1 MTQISLSA
9 AADIPGFRDALRVL
23 APAESEADAIDR
35 IRQLEEL
42 KSACAA
48 AQARETAALEQRR
61 AQAEAARGVAK
72 ARRCKGLA
80 AEIGLA
86 RRESPHRGGRYL
98 RLATALAEDLPNTM
112 QALQDGQIREEHA
125 QVVLKETSWL
135 SAGDRRVV
143 DAHLADQLGAVGVRK
158 LEALAKAQAQRL
170 DQAGAVERNARAR
183 SERHVSVRP
192 AAEGMAYL
200 SALVP
205 MQQGVAMFARL
216 RRDATTMVGT
226 GETADPADPT
236 GQPRTRDQI
245 MADLLV
251 LHVTGQTTAA
261 AVPAEVHVVM
271 TDAAL
276 FGHGD
281 TPAWITGHG
290 PIPAW
295 TAKQW
300 LADPDA
306 QVFLRRVFTRPED
319 HQLVGL
325 DSRSRV
331 FPAGL
336 RRMVM
341 LRDDTCRAPMCDAP
355 IRDIDHITPARNG
368 GTTSWTNASGLCA
381 ACNQTKEN
389 TGWTHQGDRDRLTV
403 TTPTGHEYTSTTTP
417 VWGDEP
423 LAKHP
428 PPDDETPPGPEP
440 PPRIIF
446 ETDNYRRNAA

>member
-1 MTQISLSA
+1 MTQISASVA
-9 AADIPGFRDALRVL
+9 PDIPGFRDALSVL
-23 APAESEADAIDR
+23 EPAESQAEAIDR
-35 IRQLEEL
+35 IRELEEL

-48 AQARETAALEQRR
+48 LQARETAAWEQRR

-72 ARRCKGLA
+72 ARRCKGLG

-98 RLATALAEDLPNTM
+98 RLATALVEDLPNTM
-112 QALQDGQIREEHA
+112 QALRNGQIREEHA
-125 QVVLKETSWL
+125 QVILKETSWL
-135 SAGDRRVV
+135 SAADRQKV

-158 LEALAKAQAQRL
+158 LEALAKAHAQRL

-183 SERHVSVRP
+183 SERHVSIRP

-200 SALVP
+200 GTLVP

-226 GETADPADPT
+226 GETADPSDPT

-251 LHVTGQTTAA
+251 QHVTGQTTAA

-276 FGHGD
+276 FGADD
-281 TPAWITGHG
+281 TPAWVTGHG

-300 LADPDA
+300 LADPEA
-306 QVFLRRVFTRPED
+306 EVFLRRVFTRPED
-319 HQLVGL
+319 RQLVGL
-325 DSRSRV
+325 DSRSRS

-336 RRMVM
+336 RRMVI
-341 LRDDTCRAPMCDAP
+341 LRDDTCRAPLCDAP
-355 IRDIDHITPARNG
+355 IRDIDHIVPDRHG
-368 GTTSWTNASGLCA
+368 GKTTWTNASGLCA

-389 TGWTHQGDRDRLTV
+389 TGWTHHGDRDRLTV
-403 TTPTGHEYTSTTTP
+403 TTPTGHQYTSTTTP
-417 VWGDEP
+417 IWVDDS

-428 PPDDETPPGPEP
+428 PPENEPETEP

-446 ETDNYRRNAA
+446 ETDNYRRHAA